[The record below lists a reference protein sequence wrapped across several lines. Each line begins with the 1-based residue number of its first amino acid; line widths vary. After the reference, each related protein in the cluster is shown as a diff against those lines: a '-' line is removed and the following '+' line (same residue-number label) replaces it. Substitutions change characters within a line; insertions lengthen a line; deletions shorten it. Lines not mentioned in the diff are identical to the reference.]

1 MESIW
6 NGLWSESFQVK
17 ARPGGRTIKLKVVGR
32 PNVISP
38 VPPGR
43 EIQHMNYSGGPGK
56 VQPPGSAAGVIHRG
70 LRRARQAGSSPPVN
84 NARITYINVR
94 HRGY

>member
-17 ARPGGRTIKLKVVGR
+17 ARPGGRTMKLKVVVR

-38 VPPGR
+38 IPPGR
-43 EIQHMNYSGGPGK
+43 EIQRMIYCGRPPKPSSRGR
-56 VQPPGSAAGVIHRG
+56 PPGLFTGGCGELGKPTPRP
-70 LRRARQAGSSPPVN
+70 R
-84 NARITYINVR
+84 
-94 HRGY
+94 